1 MKAVILARVSS
12 NEQEFGKSLEAQ
24 YELGL
29 QYAQRKGLE
38 VIQKYRIVESS
49 TKGKR
54 REFNEMISFVKQQ
67 KEPIAIISHTV
78 DRFQRRF
85 DESVELLPLVKNGKI
100 ELHFVSTGLVVH
112 KDSPSAD
119 LMMWDFN
126 VVGARAYI
134 LQLAENT
141 KRGINKKI
149 ADGEW
154 PTKAPIGYLNYI
166 DGKYRKI
173 KVDEER
179 APLVKYA
186 FETYATGLYSVEEL
200 WRKLKEKGLKN
211 TKGKFIDRN
220 AVHKMLQN
228 PFYYGEMNIKG
239 KLAPHIYPPLI
250 DRGLFERCE
259 AVRKGFHKTPFK
271 YGGKEFVFK
280 GLLRCGSCGNRITS
294 YVKIKP
300 SGKKY
305 TYLRCSKHSHENTC
319 TAVQVQENVALADVE
334 QALSRITITEE
345 MATEIAR
352 HLTAYN
358 KHQASAQ
365 LQIVRNA
372 TRNIRETEDKINRLV
387 DLQLNGALPEHLFR
401 QKLTQLQEEQNRLKL
416 LREENTVN
424 EDEFNISIEEVLD
437 LAKNAVEIFKSSKIS
452 EKREILSCVFAP
464 LFLKGKNLEIIYKKP
479 FDLLV
484 KGSNFLK
491 SYRGRDLNP

>member
-12 NEQEFGKSLEAQ
+12 NEQEYGKSLGAQ

-54 REFNEMISFVKQQ
+54 REFNEMIAFVKRQ

-100 ELHFVSTGLVVH
+100 ELHFVSTGLVIH
-112 KDSPSAD
+112 KDSPSTD

-141 KRGINKKI
+141 KRGLNKKI

-154 PTKAPIGYLNYI
+154 PTKAPIGYSNYI

-173 KVDEER
+173 KVDTER
-179 APLVKYA
+179 APFVKQA
-186 FETYATGLYSVEEL
+186 FELYATGLYSVEEV
-200 WRKLKEKGLKN
+200 WRKLKQMGLKN
-211 TKGKFIDRN
+211 TKGKLIDRN
-220 AVHKMLQN
+220 SVHKMLQN

-239 KLAPHIYPPLI
+239 KLIPHIYPPLI

-259 AVRKGFHKTPFK
+259 TVRTGFNKTPFK

-294 YVKIKP
+294 YIKIKP
-300 SGKKY
+300 SGKQY
-305 TYLRCSKHSHENTC
+305 IYLRCSKHSHENTC
-319 TAVQVQENVALADVE
+319 TAVQVQEKMALADIE
-334 QALSRITITEE
+334 QALNRITITNEI
-345 MATEIAR
+345 AAEIAR
-352 HLTAYN
+352 HLTDYN
-358 KHQASAQ
+358 KGQVSAKIQ
-365 LQIVRNA
+365 TVRNA
-372 TRNIRETEDKINRLV
+372 DREIKAVTDKINKLV
-387 DLQLNGALPEHLFR
+387 DLRLSDTLSEEIFK
-401 QKLTQLQEEQNRLKL
+401 QKLTDLQDEQSRLKL
-416 LREENTVN
+416 LKEQNTVD
-424 EDEFNISIEEVLD
+424 ETEFNVSLEEVLN
-437 LAKNAVEIFKSSKIS
+437 LAQNAVEVFKSSPVS
-452 EKREILSCVFAP
+452 QKREILSCVFAP

-484 KGSNFLK
+484 KGSNFLN

>member
-1 MKAVILARVSS
+1 MKAVILALVST
-12 NEQEFGKSLEAQ
+12 NEQEYGKSLGAQ

-54 REFNEMISFVKQQ
+54 REFNEMIAFVKRQ

-100 ELHFVSTGLVVH
+100 ELHFVSTGLVIH
-112 KDSPSAD
+112 KDSPSSD

-141 KRGINKKI
+141 KRGLNKKI

-173 KVDEER
+173 KVDTER
-179 APLVKYA
+179 APFIKQA
-186 FETYATGLYSVEEL
+186 FELYATGLYSVEEV
-200 WRKLKEKGLKN
+200 WRKLKQMGLKN
-211 TKGKFIDRN
+211 TKGKLIDRN
-220 AVHKMLQN
+220 SVHKMLQN

-239 KLAPHIYPPLI
+239 KLIPHIYPPLI
-250 DRGLFERCE
+250 DRVLFERCKD
-259 AVRKGFHKTPFK
+259 VRYGFNKMPFK
-271 YGGKEFVFK
+271 YGGKQFIFK

-294 YVKIKP
+294 YTKIKP
-300 SGKKY
+300 SGKEY

-319 TAVQVQENVALADVE
+319 TAVQVQEKVALSDIE
-334 QALSRITITEE
+334 QALRRITITD
-345 MATEIAR
+345 EIAQAIAS
-352 HLTAYN
+352 HLTNYN
-358 KHQASAQ
+358 KGQVAVQIQTAQQAGNEISA
-365 LQIVRNA
+365 I
-372 TRNIRETEDKINRLV
+372 TDKISKLV
-387 DLQLNGALPEHLFR
+387 DLQISSPLPEVIFK
-401 QKLTQLQEEQNRLKL
+401 QKLEELQNEQSRLKL
-416 LREENTVN
+416 LKEQNTVN
-424 EDEFNISIEEVLD
+424 ETEFNVSLEEVLN
-437 LAKNAVEIFKSSKIS
+437 LAQNALEVFKSSQIS
-452 EKREILSCVFAP
+452 QKREILSCVFAP
-464 LFLKGKNLEIIYKKP
+464 LLLKGKNLEIIYKKP

-484 KGSNFLK
+484 KGSNFLN